1 MARGELMKKLLA
13 SYGQDDE
20 FRAVAEQI
28 ILEEEQKN
36 NRVLARSLRRT
47 LDNASAATKET
58 KAPKVLAPLIP
69 FPDAAGEFVEKIE
82 PVHTHTDIALPL
94 PTFECSSAC

>member
-13 SYGQDDE
+13 SYGRDDE

-36 NRVLARSLRRT
+36 NRVLARTLRKT
-47 LDNASAATKET
+47 LDNAQAAPARSKALASAASEDRSKPTILVASPASCFT
-58 KAPKVLAPLIP
+58 GITVATGNRSAPVA
-69 FPDAAGEFVEKIE
+69 
-82 PVHTHTDIALPL
+82 
-94 PTFECSSAC
+94 